1 MGGLHRKCR
10 VLNPFLRPINLD
22 IQHETPTLLQERT
35 FKKLFKISEYSAMNE
50 TDKVSYEES
59 LKTFRDYV
67 NTLDQAKEEGK
78 EEGKKEQAI
87 ETAKSMLLDGLSIEK
102 VAQYSGLSIEEVQN
116 TSLATNQKV
125 GD

>member
-1 MGGLHRKCR
+1 M
-10 VLNPFLRPINLD
+10 PNLD
-22 IQHETPTLLQERT
+22 EIPPLLQERT

-78 EEGKKEQAI
+78 KNK
-87 ETAKSMLLDGLSIEK
+87 L
-102 VAQYSGLSIEEVQN
+102 
-116 TSLATNQKV
+116 
-125 GD
+125 